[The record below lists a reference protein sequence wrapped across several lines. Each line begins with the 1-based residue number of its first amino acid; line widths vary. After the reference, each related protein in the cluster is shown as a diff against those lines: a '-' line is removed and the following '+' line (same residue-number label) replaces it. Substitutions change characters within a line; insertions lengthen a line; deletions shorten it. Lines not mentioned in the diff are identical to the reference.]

1 MCTQLFSGFQLFVT
15 PWTVS
20 FQARLS
26 MTIQPSNSTPGYL
39 PMRNKNLCPPQNLRI
54 KVYHSFIIVASNWKW
69 FKSISKIWN
78 QSNTIHQHIEMSYW
92 YMLLIHT
99 STLAW
104 KIPWTEEPGRLQS
117 MESLRVGHNWA
128 TSLLF
133 FTFVH
138 WRRKWQ
144 PTPVF
149 LPAESQGRGSL
160 VGCPLLGRKESYTTE
175 AT

>member
-1 MCTQLFSGFQLFVT
+1 
-15 PWTVS
+15 
-20 FQARLS
+20 

-39 PMRNKNLCPPQNLRI
+39 PMRKKNLCPPQNLCI

-78 QSNTIHQHIEMSYW
+78 QSNTIHQHIEMNYW

-117 MESLRVGHNWA
+117 MESLRVGHDRA
-128 TSLLF
+128 TSLSL
-133 FTFVH
+133 FTFIG
-138 WRRKWQ
+138 
-144 PTPVF
+144 
-149 LPAESQGRGSL
+149 EGNGS
-160 VGCPLLGRKESYTTE
+160 PLQCSCLENPRDGGAWWAAVYGVAQSRTRLKRLSSSSNSINAPQKYY
-175 AT
+175 AM